1 MRTIA
6 TVLIWLA
13 LIAWAALVA
22 KGVLAYMTLEPEGS
36 GFTRGSNRIA
46 EFLRWQGLA
55 LAAAFVGSVSGRIAS
70 ATGIT
75 RFASRIPFWLSGGF
89 FALLVI
95 GFLALLIYAKVAG

>member
-1 MRTIA
+1 M
-6 TVLIWLA
+6 
-13 LIAWAALVA
+13 AWAALVA
-22 KGVLAYMTLEPEGS
+22 KGVLAYMTLEPTGD

-55 LAAAFVGSVSGRIAS
+55 LGVSILGTISGRIAS

-95 GFLALLIYAKVAG
+95 GFLALLVWARVVG